1 MKFLS
6 RILAIV
12 ALAAAATACGPK
24 AHAQDKLIVATG
36 DVKGGSTY
44 AIMGQELINVC
55 GKGDVAAFPT
65 TGGGTTNRT
74 LLVDNK
80 VSMALLQSDMLEFT
94 RRNDPDKVKNIRTL
108 VNLHKEEI
116 HFIARADV
124 KKEGGYAFGIGAK
137 SVTFNSLADLTGRTV
152 GAVGGSVDS
161 ANVISKNSG
170 LNFAVQRFNDNET
183 LSAALLEGK
192 LDAIVVVAGAPSAMV
207 AKLPASFKLLPIPKE
222 VSQKLVES
230 KLYSPAKL
238 SYENLRATGVD
249 TVAVQSVIATRVY
262 RSAGTLDKLKAL
274 RSCFY
279 NKLGDIQD
287 ARGTHPKWQDVDG
300 ELKTGWQWY
309 DL

>member
-1 MKFLS
+1 MKFFS
-6 RILAIV
+6 RILAMV
-12 ALAAAATACGPK
+12 AIAAGMATA
-24 AHAQDKLIVATG
+24 AHAQDKLIMATG
-36 DVKGGSTY
+36 DAKGGSTY
-44 AIMGQELINVC
+44 AIMGQELINMC
-55 GKGDVAAFPT
+55 GKGDITAFPT
-65 TGGGTTNRT
+65 TGGGTTNRA
-74 LLVDNK
+74 LLVENK
-80 VSMALLQSDMLEFT
+80 VTMAPLQADMLEFT

-124 KKEGGYAFGIGAK
+124 KKEGGYLGGMIGAK
-137 SVTFNSLADLTGRTV
+137 NVTFNSLGDLAGRTV

-170 LNFAVQRFNDNET
+170 LNFAVQRYENNDS
-183 LSAALLEGK
+183 LSADLLNGK

-207 AKLPASFKLLPIPKE
+207 SKLPASFKLLPIPKD
-222 VSQKLVES
+222 VSDKLVAS

-249 TVAVQSVIATRVY
+249 TVAVQAVIATRVY
-262 RSAGTLDKLKAL
+262 RSAGTLDKLKAF
-274 RSCFY
+274 RDCFY

-300 ELKTGWQWY
+300 NLKSGWQWY
-309 DL
+309 EF

>member
-1 MKFLS
+1 MKFFS
-6 RILAIV
+6 RILAAL
-12 ALAAAATACGPK
+12 ALAAGVASGVQ
-24 AHAQDKLIVATG
+24 AQDKLILATG

-44 AIMGQELINVC
+44 AIMGQELVNMC
-55 GKGDVAAFPT
+55 GKGEITPFPT
-65 TGGGTTNRT
+65 TGGGTTNRS
-74 LLVDNK
+74 LLIENK
-80 VSMALLQSDMLEFT
+80 VTMAPLQADMLEFT

-108 VNLHKEEI
+108 INLHKEEI

-170 LNFAVQRFNDNET
+170 LNFAVQRYNDNES
-183 LSAALLEGK
+183 LSADLLNGK

-207 AKLPASFKLLPIPKE
+207 AKLPASFKLLPIPKD
-222 VSQKLVES
+222 VSQKLVDS
-230 KLYSPAKL
+230 KLYTPAKL
-238 SYENLRATGVD
+238 SYENLRAVGVD
-249 TVAVQSVIATRVY
+249 TVAVQAVIATRVY
-262 RSAGTLDKLKAL
+262 RSAATLDKLKAF
-274 RSCFY
+274 RECFY

-300 ELKTGWQWY
+300 SLKSGWQWY
-309 DL
+309 EF

>member
-1 MKFLS
+1 MKFFS
-6 RILAIV
+6 RILA
-12 ALAAAATACGPK
+12 ALALATGVASGVQ
-24 AHAQDKLIVATG
+24 AQDKLILATG

-44 AIMGQELINVC
+44 AIMGQELVNMC
-55 GKGDVAAFPT
+55 GKGEITPFPT
-65 TGGGTTNRT
+65 TGGGTTNRS
-74 LLVDNK
+74 LLIENK
-80 VSMALLQSDMLEFT
+80 VTMAPLQADMLEFT

-108 VNLHKEEI
+108 INLHKEEI

-170 LNFAVQRFNDNET
+170 LNFAVQRYNDNES
-183 LSAALLEGK
+183 LSADLLNGK

-207 AKLPASFKLLPIPKE
+207 AKLPASFKLLPIPKD
-222 VSQKLVES
+222 VSQKLVDS
-230 KLYSPAKL
+230 KLYTPAKL
-238 SYENLRATGVD
+238 SYENLRAVGVD
-249 TVAVQSVIATRVY
+249 TVAVQAVIATRVY
-262 RSAGTLDKLKAL
+262 RSAATLDKLKAF
-274 RSCFY
+274 RECFY

-300 ELKTGWQWY
+300 SLKSGWQWY
-309 DL
+309 EF